1 MPGQDRV
8 LVAAVSEWVL
18 KAENDLTSAKVLLRT
33 GAKCPTDTTCFH
45 AQQCVEKYI
54 KAVLVLR
61 GIAFARTHNI
71 RVLMHLLGEKPQ
83 FVLEPGVQDRLT
95 DYATASRYP
104 GEDEPITL
112 AEARQAVGIARSVRR
127 AIRRLLP
134 SASLRKRTN

>member
-1 MPGQDRV
+1 MPEQDRV

-18 KAENDLTSAKVLLRT
+18 KAEGDLTSAKVLLRT
-33 GAKCPTDTTCFH
+33 GAKCPTDATCFH

-61 GIAFARTHNI
+61 GVAFAKTHNI
-71 RVLMHLLGEKPQ
+71 RVLMALLGGKPP

-104 GEDEPITL
+104 GEDEPISL
-112 AEARQAVGIARSVRR
+112 AEARQAVQIARTARR
-127 AIRRLLP
+127 EIRELLP
-134 SASLRKRTN
+134 RASLRKRIT